1 MNDATESRVF
11 EVCESVVEKNGTI
24 HSLLAFL
31 FGYSL
36 CLWVICIRSL

>member
-1 MNDATESRVF
+1 VNDATESRVF

-36 CLWVICIRSL
+36 WLSVISV